1 MPTVEAV
8 SAKRVDKLRTASDV
22 YAVIDFIR
30 GPSGANGSQW
40 LKLDFRDLCQHQPD
54 RTDPHWIEI
63 LSNEL
68 LGELAESKLV
78 ILPPTQS
85 RGRRN
90 LDRSGVSF
98 AIKQR
103 ASEITDIHTDGS
115 ASAWPAHDWAGKWTP
130 TNTNFRR
137 KIFQEKYEPDVLLDR
152 EFVTFLNPHYA
163 ASEADLSAELTD
175 NQATNW
181 IRGLI
186 RKRLRGKSSN
196 EQHRQIEQTLVCD
209 MRAITYELVSNLK
222 YAFKA
227 QGNGAENV
235 PTNRQRS
242 YVQLYT
248 TRGGTKSYDRL
259 HFIVADMGH
268 GIVRTIAQKLPSD
281 PELRGGNPEKTVR
294 DLLMGTLPYYGQSS
308 GEGYQK
314 IVDIIK
320 HFKGELYL
328 TTGSSSSAGGV
339 DVVRAVLSYQAEND
353 GDLIVEADA
362 RLGFIGTTA
371 HVIIPLEISVN

>member
-1 MPTVEAV
+1 MPTVQAV
-8 SAKRVDKLRTASDV
+8 SAKQVDKLRTASDV
-22 YAVIDFIR
+22 YDVVDFIR
-30 GPSGANGSQW
+30 GPSGANSSQW
-40 LKLDFRDLCQHQPD
+40 LKLDFRDLCQHQPE

-68 LGELAESKLV
+68 LGELAEAKLV
-78 ILPPTQS
+78 ILPPTHS

-115 ASAWPAHDWAGKWTP
+115 ASAWPAYDWAGKWTP

-163 ASEADLSAELTD
+163 ASEDDLSAELTD

-186 RKRLRGKSSN
+186 RKRLRGKLSN
-196 EQHRQIEQTLVCD
+196 EQIEQALVCD

-227 QGNGAENV
+227 QNNGAENV
-235 PTNRQRS
+235 PPNRQRS

-268 GIVRTIAQKLPSD
+268 GIVHTMAPKLHSN
-281 PELRGGNPEKTVR
+281 PEFRGDNPEKTVR

-308 GEGYQK
+308 REGYHK
-314 IVDIIK
+314 IVDIVQQ
-320 HFKGELYL
+320 FKGELYL
-328 TTGSSSSAGGV
+328 TTGSSSNAGGV
-339 DVVRAVLSYQAEND
+339 HVVRAVLSYQAEND
-353 GDLIVEADA
+353 GDLIVEPDA
-362 RLGFIGTTA
+362 RLGFMGTTA
-371 HVIIPLEISVN
+371 HVIIPLGMSVN